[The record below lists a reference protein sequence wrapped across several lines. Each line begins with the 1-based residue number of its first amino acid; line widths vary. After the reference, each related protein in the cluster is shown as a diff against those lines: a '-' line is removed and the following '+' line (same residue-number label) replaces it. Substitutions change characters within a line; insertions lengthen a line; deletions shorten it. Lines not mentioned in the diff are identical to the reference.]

1 MICLIF
7 EVFGIITKVDKLVLL
22 LIQDS
27 YELLDVNFLKDFVLS
42 HLFLQLIQS
51 SSLILLEIL

>member
-7 EVFGIITKVDKLVLL
+7 VIFGIISKLDKLILL
-22 LIQDS
+22 LVQDS
-27 YELLDVNFLKDFVLS
+27 YELFDVDFLKDFVLS
-42 HLFLQLIQS
+42 HLFLQLIKS